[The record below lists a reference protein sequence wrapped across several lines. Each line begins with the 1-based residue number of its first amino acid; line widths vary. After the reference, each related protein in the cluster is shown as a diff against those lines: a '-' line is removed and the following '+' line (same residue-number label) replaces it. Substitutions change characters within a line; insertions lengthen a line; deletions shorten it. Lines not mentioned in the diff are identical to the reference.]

1 MNAAAASTR
10 DRLLDAAEV
19 VVTERGTNALT
30 LDAVAAEAGVSKGGL
45 LYHFHAKDDLL
56 QAMIQRMIQAYR
68 SRLDAALANSDP
80 APGSFTHACIN
91 ALSDLPPAEQ
101 ARFQRLSS
109 ALLAAVTADPRLLD
123 PLRTLYRELFSR
135 IATDGIPPGNALAAF
150 AICDALWFWSMFN
163 LPQPPPDHVAAAMDV
178 LRNLIRPT
186 PLPTTAPAA
195 RSARPAGGPRR
206 KPSRKVSR

>member
-1 MNAAAASTR
+1 MPIFVVI
-10 DRLLDAAEV
+10 DR
-19 VVTERGTNALT
+19 
-30 LDAVAAEAGVSKGGL
+30 AVAAEAGVSKGGL

-135 IATDGIPPGNALAAF
+135 IATDGSAIQVPPLALDLSTFLVQTRNGGVF
-150 AICDALWFWSMFN
+150 AISI
-163 LPQPPPDHVAAAMDV
+163 Q
-178 LRNLIRPT
+178 
-186 PLPTTAPAA
+186 
-195 RSARPAGGPRR
+195 
-206 KPSRKVSR
+206 